1 MNLLIGLVLALATG
15 TGAMAQHAHSD
26 AMGHTSSGV
35 KESGQAAF
43 AAIAEITDLLRSDPM
58 TDWSRVNI
66 EALRQ
71 HLIDMELVTLGA
83 YVSTEKT
90 PQGAK
95 FEVTGNE
102 RTRQGIRAMVPAHA
116 SFLEAETGWEVA
128 VTQIE
133 GGVLM
138 QVEGD
143 RSQIVALGFIGLMT
157 IGAHHQEHH
166 LMMAKGN
173 VVH

>member
-1 MNLLIGLVLALATG
+1 
-15 TGAMAQHAHSD
+15 
-26 AMGHTSSGV
+26 
-35 KESGQAAF
+35 
-43 AAIAEITDLLRSDPM
+43 
-58 TDWSRVNI
+58 
-66 EALRQ
+66 
-71 HLIDMELVTLGA
+71 MERVTLGA

-116 SFLEAETGWEVA
+116 SFLEAETGWEVT
-128 VTQIE
+128 VTEIE

-143 RSQIVALGFIGLMT
+143 QSQIVALGFIGLMT
-157 IGAHHQEHH
+157 IGVHHQEHH